1 MKKAVYLITI
11 TILVLTILCS
21 CFACS
26 SKTYGDIE
34 KSGDYALG
42 ESAFSILEDISE
54 YYPNRSVISSESEDF
69 VNELNLM
76 ISSYGYNVE
85 KQDFTVLIDSKSF
98 ETSNIVCLKDNPNT
112 DKKIIIGCQWDNCYS
127 YYTSSPDGAYESGA
141 AIASLITLANYLKDK
156 DLNYDLEIAF
166 FGAGVKNWYGAK
178 YYLNKLSAKEKEN
191 IQLMI
196 NYSMLGSGDNLYMY
210 SRDKSV
216 NYNDYFYQV
225 ANANGLNTKKVPT
238 NKRIMDSTLVE
249 DSIYSYSHFGMFGNH
264 VYFMNELIPTLSYA
278 SFNWEDKTNPSW
290 SEKKGEENVYE
301 TGNDTLETMV
311 KRVGKDYIVN
321 QLNTVLNS
329 TISTIV
335 VNQNSLLNILEK
347 PDEVSTFAQGNTAAY
362 IFGIG
367 VKLVIIVV
375 IIVLTTISINN
386 FKKNKDLHKVIHA
399 NMQNNINEEKKD
411 EDVFEEEKQNE
422 NDSDDVFQ

>member
-1 MKKAVYLITI
+1 
-11 TILVLTILCS
+11 
-21 CFACS
+21 
-26 SKTYGDIE
+26 
-34 KSGDYALG
+34 
-42 ESAFSILEDISE
+42 
-54 YYPNRSVISSESEDF
+54 
-69 VNELNLM
+69 
-76 ISSYGYNVE
+76 
-85 KQDFTVLIDSKSF
+85 
-98 ETSNIVCLKDNPNT
+98 
-112 DKKIIIGCQWDNCYS
+112 
-127 YYTSSPDGAYESGA
+127 
-141 AIASLITLANYLKDK
+141 
-156 DLNYDLEIAF
+156 
-166 FGAGVKNWYGAK
+166 
-178 YYLNKLSAKEKEN
+178 
-191 IQLMI
+191 
-196 NYSMLGSGDNLYMY
+196 
-210 SRDKSV
+210 
-216 NYNDYFYQV
+216 
-225 ANANGLNTKKVPT
+225 
-238 NKRIMDSTLVE
+238 MDSTLVE

-335 VNQNSLLNILEK
+335 VNQDSLLNILEN

-386 FKKNKDLHKVIHA
+386 FKKNKDLHKVINA
-399 NMQNNINEEKKD
+399 SMQNNAKEKKNEED
-411 EDVFEEEKQNE
+411 IFEDEKQNE

>member
-1 MKKAVYLITI
+1 MRKETYLITI
-11 TILVLTILCS
+11 IVLVLAILCS

-26 SKTYGDIE
+26 GKTYEDVE
-34 KSGDYALG
+34 KSENYALG
-42 ESAFSILEDISE
+42 ESAYSLLEDIGE
-54 YYPNRSVISSESEDF
+54 YYPNRSTISHESEDF
-69 VNELNLM
+69 VNELQSI

-85 KQDFTVLIDSKSF
+85 KQNFTVLIDSKSF

-141 AIASLITLANYLKDK
+141 AIATLVTLAKYLQDK
-156 DLNYDLEIAF
+156 DLNYDLEIVF
-166 FGAGVKNWYGAK
+166 FGAGVKTWYGAK
-178 YYLNKLSAKEKEN
+178 YYLNKLSAKEKAN

-216 NYNDYFYQV
+216 NYNEYFYQV
-225 ANANGLNTKKVPT
+225 ANTNGLNTKKVPV
-238 NKRIMDSTLVE
+238 NKRIMDSALAE
-249 DSIYSYSHFGMFGNH
+249 NSIYSYSHFGMFGNH

-278 SFNWEDKTNPSW
+278 SFNWEDKGNPSW

-301 TGNDTLETMV
+301 TGNDNLETMV

-335 VNQNSLLNILEK
+335 VNQDSLLNILEK
-347 PDEVSTFAQGNTAAY
+347 PDEISTFAQGNTAAY

-367 VKLVIIVV
+367 IKLLIIIVIIILARV
-375 IIVLTTISINN
+375 SINN
-386 FKKNKDLHKVIHA
+386 LKTNKDLYKVL
-399 NMQNNINEEKKD
+399 NEGMQNKIKESKNE
-411 EDVFEEEKQNE
+411 EDVFEEEKQND